1 MPWAQNS
8 KICSL
13 PLTLFFF
20 FHQVKHF
27 GAKGRGVVTTRHF
40 AKGEFVVEYIGDL
53 IDMREAKQ
61 RETIYAQDA
70 SKGCYNYYFTF
81 QNQQYW

>member
-1 MPWAQNS
+1 M
-8 KICSL
+8 
-13 PLTLFFF
+13 
-20 FHQVKHF
+20 
-27 GAKGRGVVTTRHF
+27 VTTRKF

-53 IDMREAKQ
+53 IDMQEAKE
-61 RETIYAQDA
+61 REKIYAQDA